1 VTVKIIAIFAS
12 GTGSNARKIMEYFAL
27 REDIRVGLVVSNR
40 SDAPVLQIAASF
52 QIPTLIIERQNFTQT
67 EDLLAQLEAF
77 GVEFIVLAGFLWKI
91 PPYLVRRF
99 EGRMLNIHPALLP
112 KYGGKGMYGMH
123 VHEAVR
129 QAGDQETG
137 ITIHLVN
144 ERYDEGKIL
153 FQASCPVFPE
163 DSPADIA
170 KRVQTLEH
178 AYFPQVVDAF
188 IQNRPIKLPGG
199 EIADFP
205 VYIPAKVIL

>member
-1 VTVKIIAIFAS
+1 MKNIAIFAS

-27 REDIRVGLVVSNR
+27 RKDIRVGLVVSNR

-52 QIPTLIIERQNFTQT
+52 QIPTLIIERQNFSQT
-67 EDLLAQLEAF
+67 EDLLVQLEAF
-77 GVEFIVLAGFLWKI
+77 QVKYIVLAGFLWKI

-99 EGRMLNIHPALLP
+99 AGCMINIHPALLP

-129 QAGDQETG
+129 QAGDHETG

-144 ERYDEGKIL
+144 ERYDEGAIL
-153 FQASCPVFPE
+153 FQACCPVFPE

-170 KRVQTLEH
+170 KSVQALEH
-178 AYFPQVVDAF
+178 AYFPLVVDAF
-188 IQNRPIKLPGG
+188 VQKTPIQLPSG

-205 VYIPAKVIL
+205 VYIPAQVIL